1 MVSELFWFVT
11 VPLVALILT
20 IMLPFFI
27 KILPDLAYIKDGVNE
42 IKEATEESRRILEE
56 TKNTIIY
63 GLVDTIK
70 TFAQASSGNPLSEKE
85 KKELNNLLDK
95 GVKEG
100 LDEKETEKLREL
112 TDKLSKDLSD
122 FGAIA
127 LIITRNLLEGFLR
140 RGGPNIKVS

>member
-1 MVSELFWFVT
+1 MVCHSASRSFNLDYH
-11 VPLVALILT
+11 AS
-20 IMLPFFI
+20 FFI

-42 IKEATEESRRILEE
+42 IKEATKESRRILEE

-63 GLVDTIK
+63 SLVDTIK
-70 TFAQASSGNPLSEKE
+70 TFAQASGGNPLSEEE
-85 KKELNNLLDK
+85 KKEPNLDK

-140 RGGPNIKVS
+140 REGLKGS